1 MKQIIVMAAMIML
14 GIAIYQLIAGSGNGS
29 IMESVAGLW
38 QQEIQL
44 RSSNP

>member
-1 MKQIIVMAAMIML
+1 MKQIIVMVATLML

-29 IMESVAGLW
+29 IMESVGGLW
-38 QQEIQL
+38 QQEIEL